1 MHDMVTCDC
10 FWRLPDTSVR
20 KAHFQMLKLYQPVR
34 CRLIFFMLLRLIYYF
49 TFQPRNESH
58 FWEQDKTKCV
68 GLPTLIVV
76 ITIMLIEKKEKK
88 KTKLKK
94 PDTSNCWK
102 AVSQEYCWSPDVSVC
117 LSFPVR
123 CSQIYKHCSTWPTAD
138 LYVWKRVSLPAKEN
152 QHFRFCEH
160 PICIAH
166 KKPRIAENWKISGLL
181 WTVAGQ
187 EWETNTKQGA

>member
-10 FWRLPDTSVR
+10 FWRLPDTSLR

-76 ITIMLIEKKEKK
+76 IIIMLIEKRKKRKQNWKKLTQATVEKQFHK
-88 KTKLKK
+88 STAEVQMYL
-94 PDTSNCWK
+94 
-102 AVSQEYCWSPDVSVC
+102 SVC
-117 LSFPVR
+117 LSVIPSKMQPNLQTLLNMTNSRFVHVKESFPAGKRESALQVLR
-123 CSQIYKHCSTWPTAD
+123 TSHLCFPQKAQNCRKLKDLWVVVNCSRT
-138 LYVWKRVSLPAKEN
+138 RVGN
-152 QHFRFCEH
+152 
-160 PICIAH
+160 
-166 KKPRIAENWKISGLL
+166 
-181 WTVAGQ
+181 
-187 EWETNTKQGA
+187 